1 MIRFLNFIIRVRH
14 WKKYKLWIILYKTA
28 VKVEKQGRNKVK
40 RHKKKKYAEKSLT
53 EREKSDIMVKLSR
66 RKRESGKKNLKKSKK
81 VLDKRK
87 PM

>member
-1 MIRFLNFIIRVRH
+1 M
-14 WKKYKLWIILYKTA
+14 
-28 VKVEKQGRNKVK
+28 
-40 RHKKKKYAEKSLT
+40 T

-66 RKRESGKKNLKKSKK
+66 RKREPSKKILKKSKK